1 MTSRTYSHYTDKQ
14 AMVLCA
20 CITLDD
26 LVARGANT
34 QNPVLKSLSQS
45 IHNAKAHDCG
55 AHLLEWPDG
64 SLVLVISA
72 SARECSELSH
82 HAITA
87 AYRYVVSGRGLIF
100 RAREGVNHEPAII

>member
-1 MTSRTYSHYTDKQ
+1 MTSRTLSHYSDRQ
-14 AMVLCA
+14 AVEICS

-26 LVARGANT
+26 LLARGNNA
-34 QNPVLKSLSQS
+34 QNPLFKNLSGF

-72 SARECSELSH
+72 SPGEFAMLS
-82 HAITA
+82 ADVVA
-87 AYRYVVSGRGLIF
+87 GAYRHAVNNCGLIY
-100 RAREGVNHEPAII
+100 RAEKENVDD